1 MTRTKEN
8 LLTIV
13 VLIGIL
19 VLYGFMGDDDYHKR
33 FDKPMIIRYDCRM
46 LIDGWHPDVPTE
58 VIDACRKQ
66 NNERNINVKNY

>member
-1 MTRTKEN
+1 MESLK
-8 LLTIV
+8 IF
-13 VLIGIL
+13 GMIL
-19 VLYGFMGDDDYHKR
+19 MLGMVYSFMSDDDYHKR